1 MKIKLQPSVPEGALI
16 ARQQNSG
23 SRTKST
29 ERRKDDL
36 GVWRSLGGG
45 GGGGVCEK
53 KTKEK
58 KNTSNIIKTN
68 KQTKKHN
75 QKRLCLEIN

>member
-58 KNTSNIIKTN
+58 KKHKQHHQN
-68 KQTKKHN
+68 KQAN
-75 QKRLCLEIN
+75 QKTQPKEIMFGN